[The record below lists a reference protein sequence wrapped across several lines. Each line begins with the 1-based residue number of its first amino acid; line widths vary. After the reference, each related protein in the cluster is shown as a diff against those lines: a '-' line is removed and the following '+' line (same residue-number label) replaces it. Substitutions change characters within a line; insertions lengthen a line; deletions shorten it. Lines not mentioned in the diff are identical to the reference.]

1 MGSDLSKENTFN
13 PLEGEVILIDKDLKW
28 TSFDVVKRIRN
39 LIYHELGVK
48 KCKVGHAGTLDPLA
62 TGLLIICTGRMT
74 KKITSFQDTEK
85 EYTGRIRFGQTTPSL
100 DLETEVDQEFPWE
113 HLTEAFIETSMQ
125 KFIGEIL
132 QTPPVF
138 SAKKIDGKRAYHSAR
153 AGTEI
158 KMRQQLITVSE
169 FELTATDLPEIEFR
183 VVCSKG
189 TYVRTLAGDLG
200 KALDSGAHLIE
211 LRRTR
216 SGDHHVDHAMKM
228 DAFEKYVQECALKS
242 VKNL

>member
-1 MGSDLSKENTFN
+1 MGSDHSEGNTFD
-13 PLEGEVILIDKDLKW
+13 PQEGEMILIDKDLKW
-28 TSFDVVKRIRN
+28 TSFDVVKRIHN

-74 KKITSFQDTEK
+74 KKITSFQETEK
-85 EYTGRIRFGQTTPSL
+85 EYTGRMRLGQTTPSL
-100 DLETEVDQEFPWE
+100 DRETEVDQEFPWE
-113 HLTEAFIETSMQ
+113 HITTGSIEAAMRTFV
-125 KFIGEIL
+125 GEIL
-132 QTPPVF
+132 QTPPIY

-158 KMRQQLITVSE
+158 KMRQQLVTISE
-169 FELTATDLPEIEFR
+169 FELTDVALPEIGFR

-200 KALDSGAHLIE
+200 KALESGAHLIE

-216 SGDHHVDHAMKM
+216 SGEYRVVDAMAM
-228 DAFEKYVQECALKS
+228 EEFEKYIKEQTISPAS
-242 VKNL
+242 ND